1 MPLVR
6 IELCDFKSYRGH
18 QIIGPFKNFTSII
31 GPNGAGKSNLMDAI
45 SFVLGVKSAQ
55 LRSSQLRDLVY
66 RGRRLARD
74 NGDGVSQP
82 DQEDEDE
89 DEGEGEGTAKK
100 AWVLAV
106 FEDDKKKEW
115 LFQRTIS
122 TTGASEY
129 KLNKRTVTYT
139 TYNEALIKHNILVK
153 AKNFL
158 VFQGDVE
165 AVASQSA
172 KELTRLVEQISGSL
186 ELAAEYE
193 KSKTEQDRAT
203 ENATHNFTKRR
214 AIAGEIKQYKE
225 QKGEAERFEALCQE
239 RDDLIL
245 RRLLCKLFHIEE
257 NLEKNAEE
265 ITTLG
270 TSIAGLREEKE
281 ARDEELDEARTD
293 QAKARTS
300 VSKAEKKIKK
310 AEKALEDKRPEL
322 MTIEASI
329 AHSTRKMNNAQQLR
343 EQVSKEVEKQA
354 TKLRGYQTDLQTVQK
369 AADEAQ
375 G

>member
-1 MPLVR
+1 
-6 IELCDFKSYRGH
+6 
-18 QIIGPFKNFTSII
+18 
-31 GPNGAGKSNLMDAI
+31 MDAI

-74 NGDGVSQP
+74 NADGTSQP
-82 DQEDEDE
+82 DQEDEQE
-89 DEGEGEGTAKK
+89 DERESGGKGTAKK

-106 FEDDKKKEW
+106 FEDEKKKEW
-115 LFQRTIS
+115 LFQRTCVTNPSPNSRIGLIERHRIS

-165 AVASQSA
+165 AVASQSP

-193 KSKTEQDRAT
+193 KAKEDQDRAT

-214 AIAGEIKQYKE
+214 AITGEIKQYKE
-225 QKGEAERFEALCQE
+225 QKFEAERFEALCQE
-239 RDDLIL
+239 RV
-245 RRLLCKLFHIEE
+245 RCKKPYFLAVEF
-257 NLEKNAEE
+257 L
-265 ITTLG
+265 
-270 TSIAGLREEKE
+270 
-281 ARDEELDEARTD
+281 
-293 QAKARTS
+293 
-300 VSKAEKKIKK
+300 
-310 AEKALEDKRPEL
+310 
-322 MTIEASI
+322 
-329 AHSTRKMNNAQQLR
+329 TRIIY
-343 EQVSKEVEKQA
+343 
-354 TKLRGYQTDLQTVQK
+354 G
-369 AADEAQ
+369 
-375 G
+375 

>member
-1 MPLVR
+1 
-6 IELCDFKSYRGH
+6 
-18 QIIGPFKNFTSII
+18 
-31 GPNGAGKSNLMDAI
+31 MDAI

-66 RGRRLARD
+66 RGRRLARG
-74 NGDGVSQP
+74 NADGTSQP
-82 DQEDEDE
+82 DQETEGEDE
-89 DEGEGEGTAKK
+89 PEGEGEGTAKK

-115 LFQRTIS
+115 LFQRTCVAPPLNLCGGLIRRHRIS

-139 TYNEALIKHNILVK
+139 TYNEALVKHNILVK

-186 ELAAEYE
+186 ELSAEYE
-193 KSKTEQDRAT
+193 RAKGDQDRAT

-214 AIAGEIKQYKE
+214 AITGEIKQYKE

-239 RDDLIL
+239 RV
-245 RRLLCKLFHIEE
+245 R
-257 NLEKNAEE
+257 
-265 ITTLG
+265 
-270 TSIAGLREEKE
+270 
-281 ARDEELDEARTD
+281 
-293 QAKARTS
+293 
-300 VSKAEKKIKK
+300 
-310 AEKALEDKRPEL
+310 
-322 MTIEASI
+322 
-329 AHSTRKMNNAQQLR
+329 
-343 EQVSKEVEKQA
+343 
-354 TKLRGYQTDLQTVQK
+354 
-369 AADEAQ
+369 
-375 G
+375 

>member
-1 MPLVR
+1 MPLIR
-6 IELCDFKSYRGH
+6 IELCDFKSYRSAGSCAYSTFLNLSTVRGH
-18 QIIGPFKNFTSII
+18 QVIGPFKNFTSII

-45 SFVLGVKSAQ
+45 SFVLGVRSAQ

-74 NGDGVSQP
+74 NADGTSQP
-82 DQEDEDE
+82 DEEDEEE
-89 DEGEGEGTAKK
+89 DERDGEGTAKK

-106 FEDDKKKEW
+106 FEDERKKEW
-115 LFQRTIS
+115 LFQRTCVALSPNSCNGLIGRHRIS

-165 AVASQSA
+165 AVASQSP

-186 ELAAEYE
+186 GLAPEYE
-193 KSKTEQDRAT
+193 KYKEDQDRAT

-214 AIAGEIKQYKE
+214 AITGEIKQYKE

-239 RDDLIL
+239 RVRRKSFATRWLNFYLELFMRRMTLFSIASFSNCFSL
-245 RRLLCKLFHIEE
+245 RRAWRRMLNKSRRSEPLSLDCK
-257 NLEKNAEE
+257 K
-265 ITTLG
+265 
-270 TSIAGLREEKE
+270 R
-281 ARDEELDEARTD
+281 R
-293 QAKARTS
+293 
-300 VSKAEKKIKK
+300 KAE
-310 AEKALEDKRPEL
+310 
-322 MTIEASI
+322 
-329 AHSTRKMNNAQQLR
+329 
-343 EQVSKEVEKQA
+343 
-354 TKLRGYQTDLQTVQK
+354 TKS
-369 AADEAQ
+369 
-375 G
+375 